1 MTTVLDRGRP
11 DPPSGRRSNPGR
23 PTAVPTG
30 RCWWLLVAL
39 VAGCGTPPVQ
49 APPGEAP
56 ALRVVSYNI
65 RHGRGMDNEVNL
77 DRTAAVLRRLH
88 PDIVGL
94 QEVDSVVE
102 RSGRVAE
109 AQALGERLG
118 MQHAFGGFM
127 AYQGGQYGMG
137 ILSRFPIRMVRSV
150 RLPDGNEPRIALAVQ
165 VDAPAI
171 GPLMVVNVHFDWVA
185 SDSFRIVQ
193 ATALTRFLDSLPI
206 PYILLGDFNDEP
218 GSRTLGLFH
227 SRAREAAKPAGN
239 RSTFSSTEPVKEIDF
254 IFGAPAARWRADS
267 VTVIAEP
274 VASDHRPIFARLH
287 WR

>member
-1 MTTVLDRGRP
+1 MTTGRVALLSLAAMLSACQ
-11 DPPSGRRSNPGR
+11 SGGPEI
-23 PTAVPTG
+23 PAPTG
-30 RCWWLLVAL
+30 TV
-39 VAGCGTPPVQ
+39 
-49 APPGEAP
+49 
-56 ALRVVSYNI
+56 LRVASYNI

-77 DRTAAVLRRLH
+77 DRTAAVLRRLQ

-137 ILSRFPIRMVRSV
+137 ILSRYPIQLVRSV
-150 RLPDGNEPRIALAVQ
+150 RLPDGNEPRIALAVE
-165 VDAPAI
+165 VAAPGI

-193 ATALTRFLDSLPI
+193 ATALTRFLDSLPM

-218 GSRTLGLFH
+218 GSRTLGLFQA
-227 SRAREAAKPAGN
+227 RAREAAKPAGN
-239 RSTFSSTEPVKEIDF
+239 RLTFSSTDPVKEIDF
-254 IFGAPAARWRADS
+254 IFAAPAARWRSDS
-267 VTVIAEP
+267 IAVIAET